1 MAANYL
7 QAIFM
12 PDCKKQQGQFQGLH
26 RVTVNDD
33 ALERQPSLAAARA
46 DRVPVGLLPPFCRLV
61 DEVDLQDQ
69 VGVALPVEAHPF
81 ADQKMRPHELHTV
94 QS

>member
-7 QAIFM
+7 QTIFV

-26 RVTVNDD
+26 RVTVIDD

-46 DRVPVGLLPPFCRLV
+46 NRVPVASPPW
-61 DEVDLQDQ
+61 
-69 VGVALPVEAHPF
+69 
-81 ADQKMRPHELHTV
+81 
-94 QS
+94 

>member
-1 MAANYL
+1 MVESNSQKSSIAYPL
-7 QAIFM
+7 DVLSCIHQCPVLKTIE
-12 PDCKKQQGQFQGLH
+12 D
-26 RVTVNDD
+26 
-33 ALERQPSLAAARA
+33 
-46 DRVPVGLLPPFCRLV
+46 VGLLPPVRRLV